1 MKQFLIT
8 VAGVLAGLIL
18 FLVVGPMLLIGALSA
33 GGSKAPATPSTVV
46 LELDLRR
53 AIPDQRPSS
62 GFASLSTE
70 HLSTIDIVRKL
81 DAAAKDDKVKGVYVR
96 ANVDGG
102 PSAQAEEIRT
112 ALAGIKAAK
121 KFVVADIQND
131 SLRMSLGGYM
141 AVAGADEIWL
151 HDTGDFAAMGVAA
164 EEMFLGGTFEK
175 FHVTPQFEQ
184 REEYKNAVNEL
195 TQKGYTPAHRE
206 ATQDLVNQLYNT
218 AVAAIATDRKMTV
231 AEADTAVKGTP
242 YAGKDAIAAKL
253 VDKLGRPEDAE
264 RAALARAGD
273 GAEILELGDYQPPRP
288 SGPVIALIGGEG
300 NILSGPQTVSPF
312 SDTQDINSDAIS
324 EAFADAVKDKS
335 VKAIIFRISSPGGSA
350 VASDQILHAV
360 KTAQAAGKKVVVS
373 MGPYA
378 ASGGY
383 YVSAGADFIVAL
395 PTTITGSIGIFGGK
409 FVIGEALN
417 RYAGINTDAITAGSP
432 YVNMFSASRTFSNAE
447 RQQFAAMIDRGYQGF
462 LGVVAE
468 GRKMTPE
475 QARAVAHGRVW
486 TGAQAKEKGLVDELG
501 GLDVAIA
508 RAKQLAEIDEG
519 SSVTLKL
526 FPKRKSPVEELREL
540 FGVSAEGARAA
551 AVLAAVMGD
560 DRVSRALDAAIAARE
575 GAQVKAR
582 AELPVIR

>member
-33 GGSKAPATPSTVV
+33 GGSKAPTTPSAAV
-46 LELDLRR
+46 LELDLRQP
-53 AIPDQRPSS
+53 IPDQRASG
-62 GFASLSTE
+62 GFASLSE
-70 HLSTIDIVRKL
+70 RHLSTVDIIRKL
-81 DAAAKDDKVKGVYVR
+81 EAAAKDDKVKGVYVR

-141 AVAGADEIWL
+141 AIAGADEIWL
-151 HDTGDFAAMGVAA
+151 HDTGDFAPMGVAA
-164 EEMFLGGTFEK
+164 EEMFLGGAFEK

-184 REEYKNAVNEL
+184 REEYKNAVNEI

-206 ATQDLVNQLYNT
+206 ATQDLVNQLYNS
-218 AVAAIATDRKMTV
+218 AIAAIATDRNMTV
-231 AEADTAVKGTP
+231 AQADAAVKGTP
-242 YAGKDAIAAKL
+242 YAGKDAITAKL
-253 VDKLGRPEDAE
+253 VDKLGRPEDAQ

-273 GAEILELGDYQPPRP
+273 GAEIVELAEYQTPRP

-300 NILSGPQTVSPF
+300 NILSGPETVSPF

-324 EAFADAVKDKS
+324 RAFDDAVKDKA
-335 VKAIIFRISSPGGSA
+335 VKVIVFRISSPGGSA
-350 VASDQILHAV
+350 VASDQIMHAM

-383 YVSAGADFIVAL
+383 YVSAGADSIVAL

-417 RYAGINTDAITAGSP
+417 RYAGINSDAVTAGSP
-432 YVNMFSASRTFSNAE
+432 YVNMFTANRTFTNAE

-475 QARAVAHGRVW
+475 QARAVARGRVW
-486 TGAQAKEKGLVDELG
+486 TGAQAKERGLVDELG
-501 GLDVAIA
+501 GLQTAIA
-508 RAKQLAEIDEG
+508 RAKQLAEIDED
-519 SSVTLKL
+519 SAVTLKL
-526 FPKRKSPVEELREL
+526 FPKPKSPVEELREL
-540 FGVSAEGARAA
+540 FGVSSEGARAA

-560 DRVSRALDAAIAARE
+560 ERISRALDAVLAARQ

-582 AELPVIR
+582 AELPEIR